1 MTRTITDERELM
13 MCPLADDRICP
24 MGGIEVD
31 DPRCGPRMNMTY
43 RACALWH
50 SGHCDISI
58 IAEQMMMLPSLAQLL
73 SGDIDM
79 DEAYAVAKYVTAR
92 FSGKE
97 ES

>member
-1 MTRTITDERELM
+1 MTKTITDARQLM
-13 MCPLADDRICP
+13 MCPLAEDRICP

-31 DPRCGPRMNMTY
+31 DPKCGPHMNMTY

-50 SGHCDISI
+50 GGMCDISI
-58 IAEQMMMLPSLAQLL
+58 IAAQMMMLPSIARLL

-79 DEAYAVAKYVTAR
+79 DEARAAAKHVTAR